1 MPGVS
6 TRMTCALPMS
16 ASPRTGPRVVCA
28 FWVTI
33 DTLAPT
39 SVLVSVDLPLL
50 GAPIRATK
58 PQRLASSCP
67 ASCSVSDSVIGL
79 RAPDALTHQ
88 HGERRRLLGLPL
100 VCSLAA
106 FRGHA
111 LDLHLGDKARCMVG
125 ARARDLQIARQ
136 RPSLALCPFLQHRF
150 GIGGGKI
157 QFVEMLLPGAVH
169 HGARGLVPGVG

>member
-39 SVLVSVDLPLL
+39 SVLVSVDLPL
-50 GAPIRATK
+50 
-58 PQRLASSCP
+58 
-67 ASCSVSDSVIGL
+67 
-79 RAPDALTHQ
+79 
-88 HGERRRLLGLPL
+88 

-111 LDLHLGDKARCMVG
+111 LDLHLGDKARGMVG
-125 ARARDLQIARQ
+125 VRARDLQIARQ